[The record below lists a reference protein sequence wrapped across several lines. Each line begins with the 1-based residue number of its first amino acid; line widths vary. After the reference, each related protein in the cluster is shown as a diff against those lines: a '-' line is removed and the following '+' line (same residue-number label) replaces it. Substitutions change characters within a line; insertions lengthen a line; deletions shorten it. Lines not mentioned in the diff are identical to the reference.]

1 MDKASVLGDAIKYLK
16 QLQERVKSLEELSK
30 KKTMESAVFVKKY
43 QLSTDDDGSS
53 CDESSDGHSTDQ
65 ALPEIEARVADKD
78 VLIRIHCENQKAIAA
93 RIFGEV
99 EKLHLSVVQSNVVR
113 FGSSTL
119 HITIVAQVKYKS
131 EHLPLKLTNN
141 FST

>member
-16 QLQERVKSLEELSK
+16 QLQERVKSLEEESK

-43 QLSTDDDGSS
+43 QLSTADDCSS
-53 CDESSDGHSTDQ
+53 CDESSEDHSADQ
-65 ALPEIEARVADKD
+65 ALPEIEGRVADKD
-78 VLIRIHCENQKAIAA
+78 VLIRIHCENHKAIVA

-99 EKLHLSVVQSNVVR
+99 EKLHLSIVQSNVVR

-119 HITIVAQVKYKS
+119 DITIVAQVHINLS
-131 EHLPLKLTNN
+131 IFL
-141 FST
+141 